1 MVLVSDPK
9 CFAWTMKNKENGVL
23 ISSLEGF
30 EILPWTE
37 HTPGQQRK
45 LEVGYIQKIQ
55 ACHGMTTSKQKL
67 WIPYFL
73 EDFDKHTEIALK
85 KKREVMMMAHPQ
97 GHMKTVFST
106 NMILKTF

>member
-1 MVLVSDPK
+1 
-9 CFAWTMKNKENGVL
+9 MKNKENGVL

-67 WIPYFL
+67 
-73 EDFDKHTEIALK
+73 
-85 KKREVMMMAHPQ
+85 
-97 GHMKTVFST
+97 
-106 NMILKTF
+106 